1 MVDGLMMCLP
11 FKQPIHRLPCTLDHS
26 LDLNDFILTA
36 NWCSSYSFVLIGCRT
51 QLHKCQSFD
60 RGTSGIDID
69 LRRVD
74 IDQCPQK
81 SGNTQLNIFAASDKC
96 KFRTT
101 KVSFME
107 KLLLYYIQYMNCIPN
122 FSSCHVNCASLTSCC
137 CPEDFYFLFH
147 FYELFSSRLYL
158 FNISA

>member
-1 MVDGLMMCLP
+1 MTLLIANYYTSYIMVPLMLY
-11 FKQPIHRLPCTLDHS
+11 INHVTLI
-26 LDLNDFILTA
+26 F
-36 NWCSSYSFVLIGCRT
+36 
-51 QLHKCQSFD
+51 FD

-101 KVSFME
+101 KVRFTE
-107 KLLLYYIQYMNCIPN
+107 TAFCFLLLLI
-122 FSSCHVNCASLTSCC
+122 
-137 CPEDFYFLFH
+137 
-147 FYELFSSRLYL
+147 
-158 FNISA
+158 

>member
-1 MVDGLMMCLP
+1 MNVPLLLLY
-11 FKQPIHRLPCTLDHS
+11 INHVTLI
-26 LDLNDFILTA
+26 F
-36 NWCSSYSFVLIGCRT
+36 
-51 QLHKCQSFD
+51 FD

-101 KVSFME
+101 KVRFTKILPFFLNLARVINF
-107 KLLLYYIQYMNCIPN
+107 KLSKLVTSLIVIAQRI
-122 FSSCHVNCASLTSCC
+122 SISCFT
-137 CPEDFYFLFH
+137 
-147 FYELFSSRLYL
+147 FYELFPEDLVTTQAIYTT
-158 FNISA
+158 A